1 MSPELTATSPYPSS
15 VPVAK
20 SSPSTSSLDGRK
32 PRTLILCFDG
42 TAEQYSSN
50 NTNVVKFYSLLKKD
64 DDEAQQRCW
73 YNPGVGTYLN
83 PGVVAPLF
91 LWAAKMLDE
100 AFAWYLDAHVR
111 AGYQFLMQN
120 YIAGDRI
127 CLFGFSRGAYT
138 ARALAGMLH
147 KIGLLP
153 KDNPEQIPFAYKLY
167 KQTDKGS
174 LDLAAGFKQ
183 TFCRKVEI
191 EFVGVWET
199 ISSVGIVMKHTL
211 PFTTSNTTIKR
222 FRHAL
227 SLDEHR
233 VGFLPNFYH
242 RPTPEQEPFANEGSF
257 SASQGASNEQQ
268 RREASKRYAASIKE
282 AEPSRSWFGK
292 PPHSAAKVAREELQ
306 QDRLKFARREGISPD
321 YPTGEQLAEDAL
333 NNRIASGTDVLE
345 VWFAGCHG
353 DVGGGAVAN
362 TVEVSLSDIT
372 LRWMVREVVLAQCGI
387 TFDEASLLRANI
399 PESIFRGTE
408 FGLPAETTLTRNTHS
423 HGFTVLDDAGP
434 SSAEAVSV
442 NAQNGAGSGDAAA
455 SSPLNGQRNDPL
467 HCSADAL
474 SPIHDAL
481 RTTPVWWLLE
491 IIPMSYTVQE
501 PDGSW
506 KTKWWIHL
514 GRGRQVPEVTA
525 PKFHVSVRHRMQ
537 DARLKYTPRAKYK
550 PGTEV
555 YVD

>member
-1 MSPELTATSPYPSS
+1 MSPELTRHLSLSFS
-15 VPVAK
+15 VRWPRALHLLLA
-20 SSPSTSSLDGRK
+20 STVV
-32 PRTLILCFDG
+32 
-42 TAEQYSSN
+42 TAH
-50 NTNVVKFYSLLKKD
+50 FYSLLKKD

-233 VGFLPNFYH
+233 VG
-242 RPTPEQEPFANEGSF
+242 PTPEQEPFANEGSF

-282 AEPSRSWFGK
+282 AEPTK
-292 PPHSAAKVAREELQ
+292 

-333 NNRIASGTDVLE
+333 NNRIAR
-345 VWFAGCHG
+345 CHG

-372 LRWMVREVVLAQCGI
+372 LRWMVREVVLAQ
-387 TFDEASLLRANI
+387 
-399 PESIFRGTE
+399 
-408 FGLPAETTLTRNTHS
+408 NTHS

-455 SSPLNGQRNDPL
+455 
-467 HCSADAL
+467 ADAL

-514 GRGRQVPEVTA
+514 GGGRQVPEVTA

-550 PGTEV
+550 PER
-555 YVD
+555 